1 MDKLRILV
9 WRPFTTTIS
18 IIGLV
23 LVLIALVI
31 SFVVINFKPT
41 TQVHIGSGVYSL
53 WVANTDAARVQGL
66 SGVEKLHVN
75 GGLLM
80 AFDSSET
87 HGIWM
92 KDMNFSLD
100 LVWLNSDKKVV
111 YIVKNAY
118 PEDPPTTVYVPKDP
132 SLYVL
137 ELPVGS
143 VQKAGIKT
151 GDTASFNLDV

>member
-1 MDKLRILV
+1 
-9 WRPFTTTIS
+9 
-18 IIGLV
+18 
-23 LVLIALVI
+23 
-31 SFVVINFKPT
+31 
-41 TQVHIGSGVYSL
+41 
-53 WVANTDAARVQGL
+53 
-66 SGVEKLHVN
+66 
-75 GGLLM
+75 M

-137 ELPVGS
+137 ELPIGS